1 MWNPKKWLCV
11 DAKNAEVNCVST
23 FHINLSNC
31 SGLLKYKH
39 WGKKFYTTLIA
50 SETLNLGNF
59 MHAEVDFI
67 FPSSAK
73 ITIKPNL
80 VYLFNETQDP
90 CPDGFNQSPRYV
102 VIRGS
107 LPWFCFYL
115 TFRMCSQFKFRE
127 ILATKCCLI
136 YMRIIRRG
144 PLNVH
149 SRYRNAAPFSTFSF
163 REQRSPGKCY
173 LLSGT
178 NSFHSGDVTS
188 PLISRTHEDSEA
200 GGGSEPRF
208 ACVPM
213 DAALLIQESIPE
225 IRFGLCIC
233 HRRALY

>member
-1 MWNPKKWLCV
+1 MLKMP
-11 DAKNAEVNCVST
+11 EVNCS

-39 WGKKFYTTLIA
+39 WVGGESCTTLIA

-90 CPDGFNQSPRYV
+90 CPDGFNQSPCYV

-127 ILATKCCLI
+127 ILAAKCCLI

-144 PLNVH
+144 PLNAH
-149 SRYRNAAPFSTFSF
+149 SRITEMQP
-163 REQRSPGKCY
+163 
-173 LLSGT
+173 LS
-178 NSFHSGDVTS
+178 
-188 PLISRTHEDSEA
+188 
-200 GGGSEPRF
+200 
-208 ACVPM
+208 
-213 DAALLIQESIPE
+213 
-225 IRFGLCIC
+225 
-233 HRRALY
+233 ALYHWGSSVLQENVIFCQELIHSTRGMWPALWFLAHTRIQKLEVAQSQVCLRPDGCNC